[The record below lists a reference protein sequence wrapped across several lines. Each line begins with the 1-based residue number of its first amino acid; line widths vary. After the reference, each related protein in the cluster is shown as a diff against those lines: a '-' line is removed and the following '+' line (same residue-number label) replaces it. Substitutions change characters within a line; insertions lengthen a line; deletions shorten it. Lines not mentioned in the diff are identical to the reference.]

1 MTAATRTISTISSMI
16 KPEKK
21 LQDKAI
27 EYLRRRGIYY
37 LNLFGDG
44 MSGKGKPDLIVCL
57 NGRFVAFELKVGEN
71 DLQDDQKIHR
81 IRIRRSGGLHF
92 SPYTLS
98 EFKKIVEDLE
108 NEYGK
113 S

>member
-1 MTAATRTISTISSMI
+1 MI

-27 EYLRRRGIYY
+27 DYLKGRGIYY
-37 LNLFGDG
+37 LNLYGDG
-44 MSGKGKPDLIVCL
+44 MSGKGKPDIIACL

-81 IRIRRSGGLHF
+81 LRIRRSNGLHF

-98 EFKKIVEDLE
+98 EFISIVERLL
-108 NEYGK
+108 NE
-113 S
+113 

>member
-1 MTAATRTISTISSMI
+1 MI

-27 EYLRRRGIYY
+27 AHLKDLGIYH
-37 LNLFGDG
+37 LNLYGDG
-44 MSGKGKPDLIVCL
+44 MSGKGKPDLIACI

-81 IRIRRSGGLHF
+81 LRIRRSNGLHF
-92 SPYTLS
+92 SPYTLD
-98 EFKKIVEDLE
+98 EFINIVERLTSE
-108 NEYGK
+108 
-113 S
+113 